1 MSSQLDRLLNTLE
14 SGEVTRYHA
23 VPSVRPQNL
32 AHHCWNVQCIIAYLV
47 PANAEYAERYLDLME
62 EARLHDAAELY
73 TGDIPYTVKRDNP
86 EIKALLYRL
95 EEQAR
100 SDNLQECF
108 ADLTSPNAAVLKLAD
123 TLDGFIWCAKYER
136 LNGDVLPR
144 WHEAY
149 NIAREK
155 FWERIRTSYGTET
168 WIRADDLF
176 IKFGGTV
183 RHNPAC
189 VE

>member
-1 MSSQLDRLLNTLE
+1 MNTQLQRLINTLE

-32 AHHCWNVQCIIAYLV
+32 AHHCWNVQCILAYLL
-47 PANAEYAERYLDLME
+47 PDIGSREIPLMD

-73 TGDIPYTVKRDNP
+73 TGDIPFTVKRDNP
-86 EIKALLYRL
+86 EIKTLLYKL

-100 SDNLQECF
+100 SEHLQETVC
-108 ADLTSPNAAVLKLAD
+108 DLTSPQAAILKLAD

-136 LNGDVLPR
+136 TEDSVLPR

-149 NIAREK
+149 NVAREK

-168 WIRADDLF
+168 WMLADELF
-176 IKFGGTV
+176 EKFGGIV
-183 RHNPAC
+183 QHNPTC
-189 VE
+189 VQE